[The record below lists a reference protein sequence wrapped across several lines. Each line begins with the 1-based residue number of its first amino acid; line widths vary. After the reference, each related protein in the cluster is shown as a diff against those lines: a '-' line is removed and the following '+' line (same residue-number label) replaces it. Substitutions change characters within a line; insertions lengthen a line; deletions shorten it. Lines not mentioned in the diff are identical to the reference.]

1 VRSRSNRPRIVRIAC
16 YTFDMKRRPKED
28 MTWEDSEV
36 LLPGLL
42 EPDPSDMDRV
52 HEVVASGRLV
62 DVLTNIAGLA
72 DARDPDGT
80 ALLNAI
86 NPPSRREH

>member
-1 VRSRSNRPRIVRIAC
+1 
-16 YTFDMKRRPKED
+16 MKRRPKED
-28 MTWEDSEV
+28 TTGEDSEI
-36 LLPGLL
+36 LLLGLP
-42 EPDPSDMDRV
+42 EPDPSDMDRF
-52 HEVVASGRLV
+52 HELVASGRLV

-86 NPPSRREH
+86 NPPHHGARTDGDLDP